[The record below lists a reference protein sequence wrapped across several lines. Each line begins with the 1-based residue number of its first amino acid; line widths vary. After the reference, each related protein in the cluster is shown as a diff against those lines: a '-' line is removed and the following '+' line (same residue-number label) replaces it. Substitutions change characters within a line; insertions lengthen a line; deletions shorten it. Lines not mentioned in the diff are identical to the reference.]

1 MSIWLDSKSKVIVQ
15 GITGKNGQFHTEQML
30 DYGTKVLG
38 GVTPGKGG
46 QETLGVPIWNTV
58 NEAVDN
64 GANVS
69 CVFVPPPFAA
79 DAIMESAD
87 AGIELI
93 VAITE
98 GIPALDMVKVKKYLE
113 PIETRL
119 VGPNCP
125 GLITPGVSKV
135 GIMPGHIHRKG
146 DVGII
151 SRSGT
156 LTYEAVN
163 QVTEKGLGQSCL
175 LYTSPSPR
183 D

>member
-1 MSIWLDSKSKVIVQ
+1 M
-15 GITGKNGQFHTEQML
+15 
-30 DYGTKVLG
+30 
-38 GVTPGKGG
+38 
-46 QETLGVPIWNTV
+46 

-119 VGPNCP
+119 IGSNCP
-125 GLITPGVSKV
+125 GLITPGVS
-135 GIMPGHIHRKG
+135 R
-146 DVGII
+146 
-151 SRSGT
+151 
-156 LTYEAVN
+156 
-163 QVTEKGLGQSCL
+163 
-175 LYTSPSPR
+175 
-183 D
+183 